1 MPLPWCFLSLRFIG
15 WALDFRWS
23 WTFHCHLLS
32 AFWAV
37 VRIYNCLLLLHKEAL
52 RWVVRAILIYETV
65 RKEFQ
70 CFEVRQRHCNPIQV
84 FIVTAEHCACTLLF
98 TWAWKALFFFFIT
111 SWTRLSKMHCGYMSY
126 VFLTNYI
133 LFYLGHSSC
142 FTSHTRNFVFCNRY
156 LCFSSK
162 CANVMTRYVHLM

>member
-1 MPLPWCFLSLRFIG
+1 MPLFWCFLSLRFIG

-37 VRIYNCLLLLHKEAL
+37 VRIYNCLLLLHEEAF
-52 RWVVRAILIYETV
+52 RWDVRAILIYETV

-98 TWAWKALFFFFIT
+98 TWAWKALFF
-111 SWTRLSKMHCGYMSY
+111 LLH
-126 VFLTNYI
+126 
-133 LFYLGHSSC
+133 LGPNSVKCIAVTCAMYFSPLM
-142 FTSHTRNFVFCNRY
+142 
-156 LCFSSK
+156 LCFNWDIAPVLPHRPAILYFVTDIS
-162 CANVMTRYVHLM
+162 AFPQNVLMWWQGMSI